1 MRSNFFF
8 FNILFKKKKFLICY
22 YNLIL
27 EIIFSCKKVFKFMYY
42 LKQRKNNFRFLLS
55 NTLTGVSLNI
65 FFMSKVINP
74 NYVRSRLSVLKKN

>member
-8 FNILFKKKKFLICY
+8 FNILFKKKKFLIFY